1 MSTFMLT
8 AAFLMVAMT
17 VASNAS
23 ADTGH
28 SSVLDFTMKGI
39 DGKDVPLRNYA
50 GKVIMI
56 VNVAS
61 KCGLTP
67 QYEGLQ
73 KLYDTYGDRG
83 FVILGFPANNF
94 LWQEP
99 GTNEEIKN
107 FCTLNYGVT
116 FPMFGKISVKG
127 KGQHA
132 LYTFLTG
139 KDTDPEFAGAIQ
151 WNFTKF
157 LINRSGKI
165 IDRFGPKTV
174 PLDPDVVKAI
184 EQALSEKEN

>member
-1 MSTFMLT
+1 MSTLMLT
-8 AAFLMVAMT
+8 VAVLVVAMT
-17 VASNAS
+17 VVSNAS
-23 ADTGH
+23 ADTTYH
-28 SSVLDFTMKGI
+28 SVLDFTMKGI
-39 DGKDVPLRNYA
+39 DGEDVPLRRYA

-56 VNVAS
+56 VNVAT

-94 LWQEP
+94 LGQES

-127 KGQHA
+127 KDQHE

-139 KDTDPEFAGAIQ
+139 KDTDPDFAGAIT

-157 LINRSGKI
+157 LVDRTGKI
-165 IDRFGPKTV
+165 IDRFEPKTV
-174 PLDPDVVKAI
+174 PQDPEVVKAI
-184 EQALSEKEN
+184 EQALAKKEK